1 MGMSYIIVDHRE
13 SKSSIPCLLKSM
25 NINFIFKFLEVG
37 DYIINPETAVE
48 RKSMKDFISSLF
60 DGRLFNQIEQISSS
74 YSNAFIIVEGNLN
87 EVEEYLRNPKAVYCA
102 IASLL
107 INYRIKLVNVLSEKE
122 TALFLYCLVN
132 TSTRKERG
140 YLIKHAKKKGFFDQQ
155 IYLISSLP
163 GVGPKLAVNLLNHF
177 GSPKNVFLASVEEL
191 SKVPGIGLKRARR
204 LRDLIDTN
212 VKMYENMFEKLSK

>member
-1 MGMSYIIVDHRE
+1 MSYIIVDHRE
-13 SKSSIPCLLKSM
+13 SKSSIPDLLKSM
-25 NINFIFKFLEVG
+25 NINFVFKLLEVG

-48 RKSMKDFISSLF
+48 RKSMKDFIASLF
-60 DGRLFNQIEQISSS
+60 DGRLFNQIEQLSSS
-74 YSNAFIIVEGNLN
+74 YPNAFIIVEGDLN
-87 EVEEYLRNPKAVYCA
+87 EVEAYLRNPKAVYCA

-107 INYRIKLVNVLSEKE
+107 INYKIKLVNVLSEKE

-132 TSTRKERG
+132 TSTKKERG
-140 YLIKHAKKKGFFDQQ
+140 YFIKHAKKKGFFDQQ

-163 GVGPKLAVNLLNHF
+163 SVGPKLALNLLNHF

-204 LRDLIDTN
+204 IRDLIDTN

>member
-1 MGMSYIIVDHRE
+1 MGYIIVDHRE
-13 SKSSIPCLLKSM
+13 SKSSIPDLLKSM
-25 NINFIFKFLEVG
+25 NINFVFKLLEVG

-48 RKSMKDFISSLF
+48 RKSMKDFIASLF
-60 DGRLFNQIEQISSS
+60 DGRLFNQIEQLSSS
-74 YSNAFIIVEGNLN
+74 YPNAFIIVEGNFN
-87 EVEEYLRNPKAVYCA
+87 EVEAYLRNPKAVYCA

-107 INYRIKLVNVLSEKE
+107 INYKIKLVNVLSEKE

-132 TSTRKERG
+132 ASTKKGRG

-163 GVGPKLAVNLLNHF
+163 SVGPKLALNLLNHF

-204 LRDLIDTN
+204 IRDLIDTN